1 MSRLSISL
9 LLSNQVINP
18 FLPSLHFFSLI
29 HKWSRSPETGVSL
42 PCPARSR
49 RLVCLLPAD
58 TGRPGQSSPC
68 LEVLRL
74 GTVRRLQV
82 CAEFVHVVERLCEE
96 SPTGVD
102 LHQGQV
108 IQLNVRE
115 NSWFSF

>member
-1 MSRLSISL
+1 MSRTLT
-9 LLSNQVINP
+9 P
-18 FLPSLHFFSLI
+18 
-29 HKWSRSPETGVSL
+29 PEE
-42 PCPARSR
+42 PPAGR
-49 RLVCLLPAD
+49 R
-58 TGRPGQSSPC
+58 GPGQSGPC

-74 GTVRRLQV
+74 GAVRRLQV

-96 SPTGVD
+96 SPAGVD